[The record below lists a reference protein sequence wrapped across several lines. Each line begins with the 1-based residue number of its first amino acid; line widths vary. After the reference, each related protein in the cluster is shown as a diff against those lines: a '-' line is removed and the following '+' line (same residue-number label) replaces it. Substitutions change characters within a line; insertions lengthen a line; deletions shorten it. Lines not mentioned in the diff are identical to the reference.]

1 MPISCNQLLYDNLL
15 LLPKAISIA
24 MPIANR
30 NCYQLV
36 IRCFSCIA
44 SCLISVSVYMTT
56 FIVIWQPCANLLI
69 SWITIYMTTF
79 VVVTDSIQYSWFI
92 ILLIH
97 ICYGSLLVS
106 HMVMAILSF
115 NPWSR
120 WFGFVVIKFIAILSR
135 IYNLWWDSPC
145 EERKHMINSSL
156 GGLRQL
162 WGCWVA

>member
-79 VVVTDSIQYSWFI
+79 VVVTDSI
-92 ILLIH
+92 H
-97 ICYGSLLVS
+97 IPGSLFCWSISVMVHCSFLIWLWPSSHSIHDQDDLV
-106 HMVMAILSF
+106 LL
-115 NPWSR
+115 WS
-120 WFGFVVIKFIAILSR
+120 
-135 IYNLWWDSPC
+135 
-145 EERKHMINSSL
+145 NSLPSSQEYTTYDEIRL
-156 GGLRQL
+156 VKKGNTWLI
-162 WGCWVA
+162 VA